1 MRRLLVLAT
10 GMAMVMAMTAGTAL
24 GRGVEPD
31 KLERAGWSCFPAQ
44 GVVHCVP
51 DGDAVFSGDANT
63 SIVLAFAPTGNQT
76 DFLGTE
82 LLIHQ
87 DLYNGQPCPQD
98 EVTGGDGSYIDLSGM
113 GLPYFVCH
121 HFDSP
126 AT

>member
-1 MRRLLVLAT
+1 M
-10 GMAMVMAMTAGTAL
+10 GMTAGSAL
-24 GRGVEPD
+24 GRGVDPG
-31 KLERAGWSCFPAQ
+31 KLENAGWFCFPAQ
-44 GVVHCVP
+44 GFVHCVP
-51 DGDAVFSGDANT
+51 DGDAVFSGEANAST
-63 SIVLAFAPTGNQT
+63 VLAFEG
-76 DFLGTE
+76 DEFLGTE

-98 EVTGGDGSYIDLSGM
+98 EVTGGDGGYIDLSGQ